1 MTLSPH
7 LTTNVLYV
15 IFCAILEGG
24 HDSKEDALAC
34 LDLMK
39 LKVKEEVKKLQK
51 KARLQAQHS

>member
-1 MTLSPH
+1 MSL
-7 LTTNVLYV
+7 
-15 IFCAILEGG
+15 IFIYLFFNKNIIVEGG